1 MCYQNLT
8 FFDLGNNY
16 NYTFLC
22 DVDDLLLREGAVAA
36 VIHDTTNSSG
46 AANNTDGS
54 DALDLKGIYALLFFP
69 RHNHSHIIQ

>member
-8 FFDLGNNY
+8 FFDFGDNY
-16 NYTFLC
+16 IFFLC

-54 DALDLKGIYALLFFP
+54 DTMDLKGIYAMLFFP
-69 RHNHSHIIQ
+69 RHIHSHIIQ